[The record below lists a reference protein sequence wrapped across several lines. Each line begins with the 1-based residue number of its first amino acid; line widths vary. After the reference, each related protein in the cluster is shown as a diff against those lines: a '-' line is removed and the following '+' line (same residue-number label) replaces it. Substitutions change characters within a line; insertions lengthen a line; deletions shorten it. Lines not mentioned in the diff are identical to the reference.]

1 MDGMGVGRDGMG
13 VGRDGMG
20 VGGDGMDGTSVGGVG
35 MDGTGVGGDGMDG
48 CGWGWDGWVWVGMGR
63 VLEEI
68 GWMGWVCEGVGGTG
82 VGGDRM
88 DGTSEGVCGC
98 GCNNPPVCLPARS
111 TPTKDNSISS
121 LPTTYPP
128 TYLAGVS
135 RPSLSTGWIFC
146 LGDVRRLELLPL
158 LG

>member
-1 MDGMGVGRDGMG
+1 
-13 VGRDGMG
+13 
-20 VGGDGMDGTSVGGVG
+20 
-35 MDGTGVGGDGMDG
+35 
-48 CGWGWDGWVWVGMGR
+48 
-63 VLEEI
+63 
-68 GWMGWVCEGVGGTG
+68 
-82 VGGDRM
+82 
-88 DGTSEGVCGC
+88 
-98 GCNNPPVCLPARS
+98 PPVCLPTRS
-111 TPTKDNSISS
+111 PTTCPPTTKDNSISS